1 MKQRIGFVLIASL
14 LVATAGCDALLG
26 FVLPSTLVVSFVNQ
40 SPLFNVDVT
49 LLHHD
54 DDDVLEAI
62 LKQIGTEEEFTIG
75 PGQMTTFLR
84 DCDEL
89 QAIMIDDA
97 DLRIVGSVGPETDT
111 DVLRMGEDFECGD
124 TLVFTFTHSDAI
136 LDFDV
141 SFEAH

>member
-26 FVLPSTLVVSFVNQ
+26 LVLPSTVAVSLVNQ
-40 SPLFNVDVT
+40 SALFNIEVT

-54 DDDVLEAI
+54 DDDVLEVI
-62 LKQIGTEEEFTIG
+62 FNQVGTEEEFTIG
-75 PGQMTTFLR
+75 PGQVTTFLR
-84 DCDEL
+84 DCDDL

-97 DLRIVGSVGPETDT
+97 DLRIVGGVGPETDT
-111 DVLRMGEDFECGD
+111 GILRMGEDFECGD
-124 TLVFTFTHSDAI
+124 TLVFTFTHSDAL